1 MSQETQNRGGCASWF
16 KWIIG
21 VIIALLAAGGGIVAL
36 LNYIDPPTNYEATR
50 IAQNDLENN
59 LEDWINFSPQ
69 SLSGDPQEAT
79 LQGLDAIDF
88 ETGHISAAPSQ
99 TDRDWDLQFGCW
111 PENMESLRVFEGVS
125 WFEYGTANFESIKY
139 RDIRDANF
147 AAQKHAQTGYFDL
160 YYLHKGNVPAD
171 GFIYLFKT
179 LDDHVVKFQIVGY
192 ELVDSNPLVCRNIS
206 IRYEAFPVVAD
217 PPRPVSG
224 G

>member
-88 ETGHISAAPSQ
+88 ETGHISAAHSQ

-111 PENMESLRVFEGVS
+111 PDSDLPFDVRLPLEEDHGPCGAHRL
-125 WFEYGTANFESIKY
+125 
-139 RDIRDANF
+139 IRDCSS
-147 AAQKHAQTGYFDL
+147 
-160 YYLHKGNVPAD
+160 
-171 GFIYLFKT
+171 
-179 LDDHVVKFQIVGY
+179 LDCGR
-192 ELVDSNPLVCRNIS
+192 DS
-206 IRYEAFPVVAD
+206 
-217 PPRPVSG
+217 
-224 G
+224 